1 MHREDDAMQYV
12 DMSCY
17 FIIYLFILLLAYLT
31 IHSFLHSLF
40 FQSFNTSSSGVAEI
54 GASGTVTKEISKKI
68 VLLPIAPK
76 FGTQEV
82 NRFSQSPA

>member
-1 MHREDDAMQYV
+1 MW
-12 DMSCY
+12 
-17 FIIYLFILLLAYLT
+17 ILVL
-31 IHSFLHSLF
+31 
-40 FQSFNTSSSGVAEI
+40 NPSSSGVAEI
-54 GASGTVTKEISKKI
+54 GASGTVTKEISQKI